1 MKRITGMRGV
11 AALRVSIIASIVMTA
26 GTASATA
33 ASSAVT
39 RTFSF
44 IGTANSRTMTVV
56 SIDSLL
62 INARC
67 NAQGEPVI
75 FAFSSASNA
84 DLFGRFFDGLGRLHI
99 IKNSSFTKKSKG
111 VSLSAT
117 SGDFDSTG
125 TVLFET
131 FNGKVVTVNYAFDNS
146 TTLAKRNV
154 CTVYGSITA
163 T

>member
-1 MKRITGMRGV
+1 MKRITGTRGV
-11 AALRVSIIASIVMTA
+11 AALMVSIIALIVLTA
-26 GTASATA
+26 GTASASA

-44 IGTANSRTMTVV
+44 IGTANSKTMTVV

-131 FNGKVVTVNYAFDNS
+131 FNGKVVTVDYAFDNS

-154 CTVYGSITA
+154 CTVYGSMTA